1 MNKYIFIHIILL
13 SLSVIY
19 SSEIT
24 NEQLDKIKEV
34 TNDINIAK
42 NFSLNS
48 VIKDSTYTL
57 SNMKD
62 KVILINFWA
71 TWCAPCLEELPMFE
85 SSNQKFGDEVNFLGI
100 NVSDS
105 PTKAEKMIDDIG
117 ISYLMGRDPEGNF
130 LVELGVMGLPATAF
144 IDSQG
149 NLIDVH
155 IGQISITDLDMK
167 ISWIR

>member
-1 MNKYIFIHIILL
+1 VQRVLIAVIFSLL
-13 SLSVIY
+13 VGIAIFFLSDSKEDSTPTDIFSLP
-19 SSEIT
+19 
-24 NEQLDKIKEV
+24 
-34 TNDINIAK
+34 
-42 NFSLNS
+42 FSLNEGG
-48 VIKDSTYTL
+48 DTTL
-57 SNMKD
+57 GNLVSETGRPL
-62 KVILINFWA
+62 VVNFWA

-85 SSNQKFGDEVNFLGI
+85 SSNQKFGDQINFLGI
-100 NVSDS
+100 NISDS

-130 LVELGVMGLPATAF
+130 LVELGVVGLPATVF

-155 IGQISITDLDMK
+155 IGQISIADLDMK

>member
-1 MNKYIFIHIILL
+1 M
-13 SLSVIY
+13 
-19 SSEIT
+19 
-24 NEQLDKIKEV
+24 
-34 TNDINIAK
+34 
-42 NFSLNS
+42 
-48 VIKDSTYTL
+48 
-57 SNMKD
+57 
-62 KVILINFWA
+62 
-71 TWCAPCLEELPMFE
+71 
-85 SSNQKFGDEVNFLGI
+85 GI

>member
-1 MNKYIFIHIILL
+1 VRRLLIASIFSLLVGITIFFWSGSEDDSTSIDAL
-13 SLSVIY
+13 SLSFALNEGGNTTLGDLV
-19 SSEIT
+19 SET
-24 NEQLDKIKEV
+24 GRPLV
-34 TNDINIAK
+34 
-42 NFSLNS
+42 
-48 VIKDSTYTL
+48 V
-57 SNMKD
+57 
-62 KVILINFWA
+62 NFWA

>member
-1 MNKYIFIHIILL
+1 
-13 SLSVIY
+13 
-19 SSEIT
+19 
-24 NEQLDKIKEV
+24 
-34 TNDINIAK
+34 
-42 NFSLNS
+42 
-48 VIKDSTYTL
+48 
-57 SNMKD
+57 
-62 KVILINFWA
+62 
-71 TWCAPCLEELPMFE
+71 MFE

-149 NLIDVH
+149 NLID
-155 IGQISITDLDMK
+155 L
-167 ISWIR
+167 